1 MFDFNET
8 IFGGSEKGWYDCKEI
23 TPDDYKRC
31 CFETQ
36 AKMGDF
42 GFFSN
47 IIENHDEPRG
57 VSHYIPEGH
66 CSTSGLLSDYRAR
79 KGLPADA
86 PMDGRIFFEAVHAG
100 ETEANETLRSF
111 CRAVA
116 VQIYNLNVLLDL
128 EKVASVSPAWTA
140 SKKMR
145 PSMGASA
152 GRPLRA
158 R

>member
-42 GFFSN
+42 GFVSN

-57 VSHYIPEGH
+57 VSHYIPEGRQGQRDIFVGCQSIQQIEVLKDKAQLFSAKV
-66 CSTSGLLSDYRAR
+66 CSRCFSA
-79 KGLPADA
+79 A
-86 PMDGRIFFEAVHAG
+86 
-100 ETEANETLRSF
+100 LRYH
-111 CRAVA
+111 
-116 VQIYNLNVLLDL
+116 QNPNIPEGHYDL
-128 EKVASVSPAWTA
+128 
-140 SKKMR
+140 
-145 PSMGASA
+145 
-152 GRPLRA
+152 
-158 R
+158 